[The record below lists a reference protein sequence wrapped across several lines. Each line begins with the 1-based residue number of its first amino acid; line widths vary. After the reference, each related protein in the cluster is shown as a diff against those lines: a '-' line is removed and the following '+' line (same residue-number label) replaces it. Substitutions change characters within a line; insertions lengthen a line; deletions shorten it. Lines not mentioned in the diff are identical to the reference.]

1 MAYILPVI
9 FNFALVLGILYFS
22 CRKAFAAFL
31 INRSKDIGTQ
41 IQDAEKLYSESH
53 AFLIQS
59 EADSKASEAHAKRLL
74 DDAKVTLERVR
85 TTSLEKAKHEAERVS
100 KEASMVGKTELARAR
115 MTLQK
120 ELAQKSLSAAEGYL
134 TSHMNDE
141 DRHGL
146 VNNYVETVGNG
157 HAG

>member
-9 FNFALVLGILYFS
+9 FNFALVLAILYFS
-22 CRKAFAAFL
+22 CRKAFTAFL
-31 INRSKDIGTQ
+31 VNRSKDIGTQ
-41 IQDAEKLYSESH
+41 IQDAEKLYTESH
-53 AFLIQS
+53 VLLTKS
-59 EADSKASEAHAKRLL
+59 EADSQASEAHAKRLL
-74 DDAKVTLERVR
+74 DDAKVTLGRVR
-85 TTSLEKAKHEAERVS
+85 TTSLERAKHEADRVT

-120 ELAQKSLSAAEGYL
+120 ELAEKSLNAAENYL
-134 TSHMNDE
+134 TSHMNEE